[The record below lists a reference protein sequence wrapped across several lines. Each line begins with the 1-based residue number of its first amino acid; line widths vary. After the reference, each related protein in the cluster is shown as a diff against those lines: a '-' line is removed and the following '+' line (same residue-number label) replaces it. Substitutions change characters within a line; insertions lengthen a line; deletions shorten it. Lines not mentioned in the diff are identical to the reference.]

1 MTHGIK
7 LTNAMNGVNST
18 MSLYNVD
25 LDNID
30 PALFVAMFL
39 ILTMIMVATF
49 MIIDCTK
56 INRKK

>member
-7 LTNAMNGVNST
+7 ITNAMNGANST
-18 MSLYNVD
+18 MGLYNVD
-25 LDNID
+25 LDNVD

>member
-7 LTNAMNGVNST
+7 ITNAMNGANST
-18 MSLYNVD
+18 MGLYNVD

>member
-1 MTHGIK
+1 MTYGIGI
-7 LTNAMNGVNST
+7 TNTMNGANST
-18 MSLYNVD
+18 MNLCNMN
-25 LDNID
+25 LDSVD

>member
-1 MTHGIK
+1 MTHGVKI
-7 LTNAMNGVNST
+7 TNAMNGANST
-18 MSLYNVD
+18 MGLYNVD

-39 ILTMIMVATF
+39 ILTMIMVAAF